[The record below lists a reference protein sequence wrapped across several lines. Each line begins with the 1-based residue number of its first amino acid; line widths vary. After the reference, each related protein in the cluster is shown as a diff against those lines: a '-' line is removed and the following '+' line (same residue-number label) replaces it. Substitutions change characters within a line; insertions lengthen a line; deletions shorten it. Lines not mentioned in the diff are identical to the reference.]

1 MQWASLLRLRFVLCE
16 ASAVRRNS
24 HASDSIHNYC
34 IYCERAWVNLFICAH
49 SLPFPAPPDAAYLT
63 AFEAKFVNRRLTKM
77 ISTQNRLQLAHA
89 NPAGFSVGILR
100 SRSQWNKRTV
110 AEYRQKMKSMAHSLF
125 YWRPL
130 DWRSSNWVWAAD
142 AHKTS
147 FTFYEIHTKRT
158 KTACV

>member
-16 ASAVRRNS
+16 ASAVRCNS

-77 ISTQNRLQLAHA
+77 ISTQNRLQQTRACKSSWVFGGHLALA
-89 NPAGFSVGILR
+89 LAVEQKNCGWISPENEIDGAFFVLLEAVGLA
-100 SRSQWNKRTV
+100 Q
-110 AEYRQKMKSMAHSLF
+110 QQLSMGCGC
-125 YWRPL
+125 P
-130 DWRSSNWVWAAD
+130 
-142 AHKTS
+142 
-147 FTFYEIHTKRT
+147 
-158 KTACV
+158 